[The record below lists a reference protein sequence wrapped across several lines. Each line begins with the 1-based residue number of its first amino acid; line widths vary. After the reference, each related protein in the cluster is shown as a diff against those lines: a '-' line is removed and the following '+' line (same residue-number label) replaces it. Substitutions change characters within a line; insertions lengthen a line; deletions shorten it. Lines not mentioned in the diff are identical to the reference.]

1 MGLPLR
7 VLIIEDSA
15 SDAALEIRAL
25 EGGGYQVTQLVVETA
40 SEMRTALA
48 GQTFDIVLAD
58 HNLPQFDAPGA
69 LAVLKES
76 DLDIPFVV
84 VSGSIGEENAVELM
98 KAGAHDYV
106 LKDKLSR
113 LPFVVEHALQ
123 DADDRRKLVQVAEI
137 LRQDQQRQLQVKDQ
151 FLSRMSHELRSPL
164 TPIHQFVTIL
174 LDGLAGD
181 LNAEQRDYL
190 MIVLRNVNS
199 LRTMIS
205 DLLEVTRAESGR
217 LAVDLRCVYL
227 ADLIP
232 EILRTFQ
239 LANTKDLDVSF
250 DVPADLPPVLADPDR
265 VRQILDNLLGN
276 AIKFTPDKGRVS
288 VQVRE
293 SARNPGFLRIAV
305 TDTGPGIVKS
315 EHEKVFEYL
324 YQVENKSEIDH
335 RGLGIGLHICKELV
349 SSHGGRIWVKSEKGH
364 GSTFSFTLPIFS
376 LERQLASIVTAADLT
391 THSVALVTVEVSHA
405 DGGPLGKSDQ
415 AALRDAWDTLQT
427 CALPNLV
434 MLLPRVP
441 HTISKESFF
450 IVACAKQSGAK
461 VLVEQLQNQLARC
474 HSLQESDLKPEIF
487 FTLMDTR
494 AKRNERLPKEPARKG
509 AVDHHVEDLIRTAL
523 QNNGGCYEW
532 AQDSLS
538 G

>member
-1 MGLPLR
+1 MDLPLR

-15 SDAALEIRAL
+15 SDTALEIRAL
-25 EGGGYQVTQLVVETA
+25 EVGGYQVTHLVVETA

-48 GQTFDIVLAD
+48 GQIFDIIIAD

-113 LPFVVEHALQ
+113 LPFVVERVLQ
-123 DADDRRKLVQVAEI
+123 DADDRRKLVQAAQI
-137 LRQDQQRQLQVKDQ
+137 LKQDQQHQLQVKDQ

-164 TPIHQFVTIL
+164 APIHQFVTIL

-181 LNAEQRDYL
+181 LNADQRDYL
-190 MIVLRNVNS
+190 MIILRNVNS

-232 EILRTFQ
+232 EILKTFQ
-239 LANTKDLDVSF
+239 LANTKDLVVSF
-250 DVPADLPPVLADPDR
+250 DVPPDLPPVLADPDR

-276 AIKFTPDKGRVS
+276 AIKFTPDEGQVR

-293 SARNPGFLRIAV
+293 SARNPGFLEIAV

-324 YQVENKSEIDH
+324 YQVENKSETDH

-349 SSHGGRIWVKSEKGH
+349 SSHGGRIWVKSEKGQ

-405 DGGPLGKSDQ
+405 EGGPLGKSDQ

-441 HTISKESFF
+441 HTLSKESFF

-461 VLVEQLQNQLARC
+461 VLVEQLRNQLARC
-474 HSLQESDLKPEIF
+474 HSLQESDLRPEITF
-487 FTLMDTR
+487 VLMDTH
-494 AKRNERLPKEPARKG
+494 AKRNERLPKEPANKR